1 MNPANQSINQ
11 SKKFLVFKNEP
22 EANLRP
28 EAAEE
33 RCFIQEVKVQS
44 VHSYGKHSVMC

>member
-1 MNPANQSINQ
+1 MNPANQSI
-11 SKKFLVFKNEP
+11 KFLVFKNEP

-33 RCFIQEVKVQS
+33 RCFIHEIKVQS
-44 VHSYGKHSVMC
+44 IYSYGKYSVMF